1 MRCLLDMN
9 SSKTKAVCRA
19 MRRRVCLSRER
30 RMASI
35 CVIFASGTEMESF
48 PQSMIDANGRT
59 LLLRST
65 LCSSPGPETS
75 SNYYSTERKE
85 RKQGSA
91 PAPAASE
98 NDISSSG
105 AAPSKWSVLLG
116 RYGRIAIGTHLVIG
130 LTHLSCWYV
139 AIRSGLDVNEMLLTY
154 GGTVGETVLDR
165 LPDGAGGFLLAY
177 GIHKA
182 TSPVR
187 MMVTVGATPV
197 VASALGLQRKT
208 PP

>member
-1 MRCLLDMN
+1 MGRACQRALLLRKPSPQRVTQPSNQRPFRMR
-9 SSKTKAVCRA
+9 AVRSAGFRLPTC
-19 MRRRVCLSRER
+19 
-30 RMASI
+30 
-35 CVIFASGTEMESF
+35 
-48 PQSMIDANGRT
+48 T